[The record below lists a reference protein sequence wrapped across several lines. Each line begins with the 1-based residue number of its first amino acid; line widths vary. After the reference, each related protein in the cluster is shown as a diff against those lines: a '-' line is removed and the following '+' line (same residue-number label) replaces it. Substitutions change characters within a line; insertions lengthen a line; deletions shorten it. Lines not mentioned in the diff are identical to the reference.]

1 MPRMPISRELVF
13 LVVAVLLSA
22 GAGAAFYWSRAST
35 LTLAVAPSGG
45 TEPALLRAF
54 AEGLAAR
61 DKGVR
66 LKVVVFDGVR
76 ESAEA
81 LRRGEA
87 DLAVVRPDVSLPP
100 NGLTLAV
107 LREQALLVAAP
118 EGSGIR
124 AFPDLARR
132 RLGIIAERSA
142 DRTLIGNAV
151 DHYGLKLRA
160 EAGPGQVPAD
170 TVLLVPVE
178 EDDLG
183 KALSEKRIDAVALV
197 TTPTTPAARRIVGL
211 VQAASRNRKVALF
224 GVSEGAALIERFPR
238 LQAVTVPAGLFGGK
252 PKVPEED
259 VATVG
264 ASYRLVARAN
274 LSRSTAAEVTQYLF
288 EMRSALADALP
299 AANAVHA
306 PSYDATAAATSA
318 RLPIHPGAIDYFE
331 REQESF
337 IERYETWIYLVAFLG
352 GGVGSGLAWLRQR
365 LSRLRRER
373 IEVATERLL
382 EIQVEA
388 RRAEDP
394 ARLRALAG
402 EIDDLAA
409 EIVRHAVDRPT
420 EPRTI
425 SAAAMAVDAARS
437 TVRRAGEGDPP
448 RPGTRDLR
456 AVPSAPRGT

>member
-13 LVVAVLLSA
+13 LVVAVLLSLAA
-22 GAGAAFYWSRAST
+22 GTAFYWSRAST
-35 LTLAVAPSGG
+35 LTIAVAPSGG
-45 TEPALLRAF
+45 TEPALLRAY
-54 AEGLAAR
+54 AEALAAR

-66 LKVVVFDGVR
+66 LKVLSFDGVR
-76 ESAEA
+76 ESADA
-81 LRRGEA
+81 LRKGEA

-107 LREQALLVAAP
+107 LREQALVVVAP

-132 RLGIIAERSA
+132 RLGVIAARNA
-142 DRTLIGNAV
+142 DRTLISDAV
-151 DHYGLKLRA
+151 EHYGLQLR
-160 EAGPGQVPAD
+160 EAGPGPVPAGAV
-170 TVLLVPVE
+170 TLVPVE
-178 EDDLG
+178 EDDLA
-183 KALSEKRIDAVALV
+183 KALAEKRIEAVALV
-197 TTPTTPAARRIVGL
+197 TTPTTPSARRIIGL
-211 VQAASRNRKVALF
+211 VQGASRTRKVALF
-224 GVSEGAALIERFPR
+224 GVSEGPALIERFPR

-252 PKVPEED
+252 PKLPEED

-264 ASYRLVARAN
+264 ASYRLMARAN
-274 LSRSTAAEVTQYLF
+274 LSRSIAAEVTQYLF
-288 EMRSALADALP
+288 ETRTALADALP
-299 AANAVHA
+299 AANAIHA
-306 PSYDATAAATSA
+306 PAYDVTAAATSA
-318 RLPIHPGAIDYFE
+318 RLPIHPGAIDYYE

-373 IEVATERLL
+373 VEVATERLL
-382 EIQVEA
+382 EIQAEA
-388 RRAEDP
+388 RRPGEAS
-394 ARLRALAG
+394 RLPALAG

-437 TVRRAGEGDPP
+437 TVRRAAEGDAP
-448 RPGTRDLR
+448 RPKPGTKPGLR
-456 AVPSAPRGT
+456 AVE